1 MKSLFFFSF
10 FVCSL
15 VANGNILTV
24 SNNPHKPAQYSTIK
38 EAVTASASGDTI
50 YIHGSP
56 NLYTGTDVFNKK
68 LIYVGPGF
76 EPDKELPYPA
86 TIQQGMNL
94 IGDLCSGSEF
104 HGLTF
109 RGNLSFQSCD
119 SVKVFRNYFWPQVN
133 IHLSTDH
140 MVTYKNI
147 EFTGNYFHTNNI
159 NATYPISNV
168 RFVNNVF
175 FWGSINSFNGGTN
188 MMFDHNVFYGPS
200 SGNSLAFSNCSGM
213 ILSNNIF
220 IRRKAGS
227 GTTKCTFNNN
237 ITYLTGEDAPW
248 LMSQNADAGGN
259 LAGQSPQ
266 LADQAKLEA
275 GLFGLLHDFT
285 IADGPAKNAGSDG
298 KDMGLLYDPVGMYNW
313 MKSPNSTLPFIYH
326 MKLANPTIESG
337 GSLSISIEAKSNN

>member
-1 MKSLFFFSF
+1 MKPLFFFSF

-15 VANGNILTV
+15 VANGTILTV
-24 SNNPHKPAQYSTIK
+24 SNNPQKPAQYSTIMD
-38 EAVTASASGDTI
+38 AVTASASGDTI

-56 NLYTGTDVFNKK
+56 NFYTGTNVVNKK
-68 LIYVGPGF
+68 LIFIGPGF

-86 TIQQGMNL
+86 TITFQLNL

-109 RGNLSFQSCD
+109 RGNLILQSCD
-119 SVKVFRNYFWPQVN
+119 SVKVLRNYFWSQVDIN
-133 IHLSTDH
+133 LSIDH

-147 EFTGNYFHTNNI
+147 EFTGNYFYNNEI
-159 NATYPISNV
+159 SATQPISNF
-168 RFVNNVF
+168 RFVNNVIF
-175 FWGSINSFNGGTN
+175 LGTIHGFKGGAN
-188 MMFDHNVFYGPS
+188 MLFDHNVFYGPS
-200 SGNSLAFSNCSGM
+200 SGSSLAFSQCEGM
-213 ILSNNIF
+213 MLSNNIF
-220 IRRKAGS
+220 IRRKAGA

-248 LMSQNADAGGN
+248 LMNQNADAGGN

-266 LADQAKLEA
+266 MVDQAKLEA

-285 IADGPAKNAGSDG
+285 VAAGPANNAGSDG
-298 KDMGLLYDPVGMYNW
+298 KDLGLLYDPVGIYNW

-326 MKLANPTIESG
+326 MKLGNPTIESG